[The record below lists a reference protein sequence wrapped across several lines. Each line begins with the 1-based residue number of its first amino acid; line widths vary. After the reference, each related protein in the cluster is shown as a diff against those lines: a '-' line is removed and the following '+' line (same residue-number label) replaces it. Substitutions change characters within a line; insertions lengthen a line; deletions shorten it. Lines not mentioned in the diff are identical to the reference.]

1 MRVLRSLAAVLIWL
15 VASLLLVL
23 SIVLCVTILL
33 LPVGVLLGFVAL
45 RLYVVGFGLLLPRP
59 REIEKGVRKEA
70 RRWWR
75 KSPLRELSAKPGLRS
90 GWARKVMRRMGRPAP
105 RRWAVR

>member
-1 MRVLRSLAAVLIWL
+1 MRVLRSLAAIVIWL

-33 LPVGVLLGFVAL
+33 LPVGVLLGLVAL
-45 RLYVVGFGLLLPRP
+45 RLYVVGFGLLLPRS
-59 REIEKGVRKEA
+59 RDLEKGVRKQA

-75 KSPLRELSAKPGLRS
+75 KSPLRDRS
-90 GWARKVMRRMGRPAP
+90 TKRARRRARGVIRLGR
-105 RRWAVR
+105 

>member
-1 MRVLRSLAAVLIWL
+1 MRVLRSLAAFLIWL

-33 LPVGVLLGFVAL
+33 LPVGILLGMVSL
-45 RLYVVGFGLLLPRP
+45 RLYAVGFGLLLPRS
-59 REIEKGVRKEA
+59 RDIEKGVRKQA

-75 KSPLRELSAKPGLRS
+75 KSGLRELSPKQTRRR
-90 GWARKVMRRMGRPAP
+90 ARKIMRLAR
-105 RRWAVR
+105 

>member
-1 MRVLRSLAAVLIWL
+1 MRVLRSLAAIVIWL

-33 LPVGVLLGFVAL
+33 LPVGVLLGLVAL
-45 RLYVVGFGLLLPRP
+45 RLYVVGFGLLLPRS
-59 REIEKGVRKEA
+59 RDVEKGVRKQA

-75 KSPLRELSAKPGLRS
+75 KSPLRDMSTKRTRRR
-90 GWARKVMRRMGRPAP
+90 ARKVIRLGR
-105 RRWAVR
+105 

>member
-15 VASLLLVL
+15 VASLLLVV

-33 LPVGVLLGFVAL
+33 LPVGVFLGLVSL
-45 RLYVVGFGLLLPRP
+45 RLYVVGFGLLLPRS
-59 REIEKGVRKEA
+59 RDIEKGVRRQV

-75 KSPLRELSAKPGLRS
+75 KSPVRELAPARTRRG
-90 GWARKVMRRMGRPAP
+90 ARKIIRLLR
-105 RRWAVR
+105 